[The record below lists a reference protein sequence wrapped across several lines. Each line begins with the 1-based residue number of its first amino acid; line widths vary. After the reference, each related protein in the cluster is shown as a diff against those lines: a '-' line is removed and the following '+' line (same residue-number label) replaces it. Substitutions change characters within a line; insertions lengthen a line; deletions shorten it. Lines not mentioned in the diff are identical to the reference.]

1 MNNKRVINK
10 MSKKTIMTDI
20 IASLLLVAL
29 FFGLPFILF
38 SVASNIVTRFAIN
51 KQQDAVD
58 IIYSYIYKLWTSDSI
73 KNNEDL
79 ILLLQS
85 DENITELNQRVRLI
99 SMDKTC
105 SFDNYNPSYHQ
116 KDYYDKYSF
125 DDSDAIEECRMEH
138 KIYYETKEISSASLM
153 HYYAIPLMDVR
164 DNHPIQLLPYYI
176 LFVSFSINTLSLSK
190 YSGGLIFITIILVL
204 LAIVLAIILKH
215 KIVIPIKLLSQE
227 TKLAADENGK
237 FTKTVLYGNERK
249 DEIGALSQSFTS
261 VIEKVNYRISE
272 IESLSSDLS
281 HEIKN
286 PLAVI
291 SNMAEILETGDFTEE
306 ERIEFSK
313 SIINEAKK
321 INSIVS
327 KIREASK
334 IENKIYEAD
343 KEKISLDN
351 FIISYTSCFSEQH
364 NDIKIIHNLNLNNKE
379 ILVSPDLLELMLSN
393 LLTNAASFAN
403 TISVTTTINNNTVVM
418 EIEDNG
424 PGIPDEEKEIIF
436 SRFYSKRKSK
446 DNISHDGLGLY
457 LVKYVV
463 NSLNGDINVYDGE
476 KLGGANFV
484 IIIPF
489 N

>member
-1 MNNKRVINK
+1 

-20 IASLLLVAL
+20 ITSLLLVAL
-29 FFGLPFILF
+29 FFGLPFFIF
-38 SVASNIVTRFAIN
+38 SLISKIQTSVSKKNQLSELSAIYLYLN
-51 KQQDAVD
+51 E
-58 IIYSYIYKLWTSDSI
+58 IWTSESLINYEDFIPLLQKDSI
-73 KNNEDL
+73 IAESNL
-79 ILLLQS
+79 
-85 DENITELNQRVRLI
+85 RVRLI
-99 SMDKTC
+99 ATDRTC
-105 SFDNYNPSYHQ
+105 SFDNYNPSYHF
-116 KDYYDKYSF
+116 KDSYDENPF
-125 DDSDAIEECRMEH
+125 DDSRALLGCRMEQS
-138 KIYYETKEISSASLM
+138 IYFEYENISSTITLF
-153 HYYAIPLMDVR
+153 HYAIPLMNLKDTE
-164 DNHPIQLLPYYI
+164 HIHILPYYV
-176 LFVSFSINTLSLSK
+176 LFITFPVTSISLSK
-190 YSGGLIFITIILVL
+190 YSGGIVFITIL
-204 LAIVLAIILKH
+204 LIFLSIILALILKF
-215 KIVIPIKLLSQE
+215 KIVNPIKMLSQE
-227 TKLAADENGK
+227 TLLAADENGK
-237 FTKTVLYGNERK
+237 FTKTVLYGNERN

-327 KIREASK
+327 KIRDASK

-379 ILVSPDLLELMLSN
+379 IIVSPDLLELMLSN

-424 PGIPDEEKEIIF
+424 PGIPDDEKEKIF

-457 LVKYVV
+457 LVKYII